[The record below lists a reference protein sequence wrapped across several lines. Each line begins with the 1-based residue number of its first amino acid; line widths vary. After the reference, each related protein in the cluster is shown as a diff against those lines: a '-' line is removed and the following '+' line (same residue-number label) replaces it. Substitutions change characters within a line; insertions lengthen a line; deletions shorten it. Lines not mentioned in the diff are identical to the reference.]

1 MSNQEMQFADPDWEP
16 TQSGPKPAG
25 AQQSPAYTPQLIN
38 DDSREQFQ
46 QPMVETPPA
55 QEEVYAGL
63 PPYAGAVPEQPRQT
77 PYQYQRMPYR
87 RRRHRAWLWI
97 VIAILF
103 FSLMSGGTSALGSI
117 GQRSVTEENSFTN
130 LPAGTT
136 PTIIINESAGNI
148 HVQQGGSLNIEDV
161 KNSSFFGDPNSIKVN
176 FDQTGNT
183 ITVKVDPGASL
194 FSSRSVDF
202 NITIPQDANLQ
213 LQTTSGDIS
222 VNDTSGAMKLSTVS
236 GNITTSNDT
245 FAPYSLLSTTS
256 GDIQST
262 GDTFSGE
269 AGFTTVS
276 GDVEM
281 NQDVL
286 NGSAKVNTTSGNID
300 FNGAIASSN
309 ASPTSYQFNTVSG
322 DITVGLPSAA
332 NFNVQA
338 DTSSGSINAND
349 FPSINVQDT
358 NQGPG
363 RHASGIV
370 GTSPGPLINIG
381 TTSGDITIHQ
391 NS

>member
-25 AQQSPAYTPQLIN
+25 AQQPSAYTPQPIN
-38 DDSREQFQ
+38 DDRLERYQP
-46 QPMVETPPA
+46 PMVETPPA

-63 PPYAGAVPEQPRQT
+63 PPYAGAVQYRQA

-97 VIAILF
+97 VIAIIF
-103 FSLMSGGTSALGSI
+103 FSLMSGGVSALGSI
-117 GQRSVTEENSFTN
+117 GQRSVTEENPFTN
-130 LPAGTT
+130 LPAGIT

-148 HVQQGGSLNIEDV
+148 HVQRGGSLNIEDV
-161 KNSSFFGDPNSIKVN
+161 KNSSFFDDPNNIGVK
-176 FDQTGNT
+176 FDTTGNT
-183 ITVKVDPGASL
+183 INVIVDTSTSF

-222 VNDTSGAMKLSTVS
+222 VNDTSGAMRLSTVS

-245 FAPYSLLSTTS
+245 FAPYSLLNAAS
-256 GDIQST
+256 GDIRST
-262 GDTFSGE
+262 SDTFSGE
-269 AGFTTVS
+269 AGLITVKGDIKMEQDSLNGPTKVNDTS
-276 GDVEM
+276 GDITF
-281 NQDVL
+281 
-286 NGSAKVNTTSGNID
+286 NGTMATSTASPATYQFNTTSG
-300 FNGAIASSN
+300 
-309 ASPTSYQFNTVSG
+309 
-322 DITVGLPSAA
+322 DITIGLPSAA

-349 FPSINVQDT
+349 FSSINVQDA
-358 NQGPG
+358 NQGSG
-363 RHASGIV
+363 SHASGTV

-391 NS
+391 N